1 MNFRAPAIVC
11 AARQHGETGV
21 VVRLLTRAQGLVAAF
36 VAGGRGR
43 QLRPVLIPGNIVD
56 AEIRTRSPQQLPY
69 ARIELVTSR
78 GPWLNE
84 PLPAAAI
91 DWSCALTA
99 ACLPERHAYPAL
111 YEALGGVLDAVC
123 HAPSARGWAP
133 AMLSYEVLLLRELG
147 YGDETGRLLDGAD
160 WPALL
165 ASFDR
170 MGAALMRYPLADRHR
185 DVMGAR
191 ERLRGQLAR
200 IDG

>member
-11 AARQHGETGV
+11 AARQQGETGV
-21 VVRLLTRAQGLVAAF
+21 VVRLLTRAEGLVAAF

-43 QLRPVLIPGNIVD
+43 QLRPVLIPGNIVE
-56 AEIRTRSPQQLPY
+56 AEIHTRSPQQLPY

-111 YEALGGVLDAVC
+111 YDALGGVLDAVC

-147 YGDETGRLLDGAD
+147 YGDETGRLPDGAD